1 MKLQLYNS
9 YSREKEQFKPI
20 VEGQVGMYTCGPTV
34 YDFSHIGNFRTF
46 MFEDL
51 LKRWL
56 MHVGYDVKH
65 IMNITDID
73 DKTIKRSR
81 DEGVDLKTLTDLY
94 TKYFINDL
102 EWLKILPADNY
113 PRATGSID
121 RMIDMIKVLIEK
133 GHAYC
138 EKDGSVYFKVN
149 TFSRYGKLTN
159 LKLNNQKS
167 TKRINVDE
175 YNKDSPHDFALWK
188 GWKKEDGE
196 AVWDAPWGKGRP
208 GWHIEC
214 SAMSNEALGKHF
226 DIHCGGVDNIF
237 PHHENELAQSICAN
251 DGKFVNYWL
260 HSEFLLVDGGKM
272 SKSLKNFYTINDLKK
287 EGFNPESVRY
297 QLLSGHYRTK
307 ISFSLEKKLESE
319 KLIRRLNDF
328 NAMLL
333 SNGANEIEH
342 NQLPESYVEFSKAMN
357 DDLNT
362 PKALAVFFSWMKDQ
376 MKTLNTSH
384 ITADELGKSWN
395 FMSIFNDIFAFIRE
409 DKLELPKNVKKLV
422 NQRRIAR
429 GDKDWV
435 LSDDL
440 RNQIFKEGWLI
451 EDTPD
456 GQKVKKL

>member
-1 MKLQLYNS
+1 MKLQLYNT
-9 YSREKEQFKPI
+9 YTREKEEFIPI
-20 VEGQVGMYTCGPTV
+20 IEGQVGMYTCGPTV

-46 MFEDL
+46 IFEDL

-81 DEGVDLKTLTDLY
+81 EEGVDLKTLTERY
-94 TKYFINDL
+94 TNYFINDL
-102 EWLKILPADNY
+102 EWLKILPADDY
-113 PRATGSID
+113 PRATRSVD

-133 GHAYC
+133 GHAYS
-138 EKDGSVYFKVN
+138 EADGSVYFKIN
-149 TFSRYGKLTN
+149 TFPRYGKLIN
-159 LKLNNQKS
+159 LEFNNHK
-167 TKRINVDE
+167 TAIRINADE
-175 YNKDSPHDFALWK
+175 YKKDSPHDFALWK
-188 GWKKEDGE
+188 GWKEEDGE

-214 SAMSNEALGKHF
+214 SAMSYEALGEHF

-237 PHHENELAQSICAN
+237 PHHENELAQSVCAN
-251 DGKFVNYWL
+251 DGRFVNYWL

-272 SKSLKNFYTINDLKK
+272 SKSLKNFYTINDLRQ
-287 EGFNPESVRY
+287 EGFYPESIRY

-319 KLIRRLNDF
+319 KLIRRF
-328 NAMLL
+328 NNFNEMLL

-342 NQLPESYVEFSKAMN
+342 DQLPECYLEFSNAMN

-362 PKALAVFFSWMKDQ
+362 PKALAVFFSWMKGQ
-376 MKTLNTSH
+376 MKMLNTSS
-384 ITADELGKSWN
+384 ISIDELGKSWN
-395 FMSIFNDIFAFIRE
+395 FMRILNDIFAFIRE
-409 DKLELPKNVKKLV
+409 DKLDLPEIVEKLV
-422 NQRRIAR
+422 NERRIAR
-429 GDKDWV
+429 SNKDWV

-440 RNQIFKEGWLI
+440 RNKILKEGWLI
-451 EDTPD
+451 EDTTD
-456 GQKVKKL
+456 GQKVSKF

>member
-1 MKLQLYNS
+1 MKLQLYNT
-9 YSREKEQFKPI
+9 YTREKEEFIPI
-20 VEGQVGMYTCGPTV
+20 IEGQVGMYTCGPTV

-81 DEGVDLKTLTDLY
+81 DKGVDLKNLTERY
-94 TKYFINDL
+94 TNYFINDL
-102 EWLKILPADNY
+102 KWLKILPADDY
-113 PRATGSID
+113 PRATRSID

-133 GHAYC
+133 GHAYS
-138 EKDGSVYFKVN
+138 EKDGSVYFKIN
-149 TFSRYGKLTN
+149 SFSRYGKLTN
-159 LKLNNQKS
+159 LKFNNQKS
-167 TKRINVDE
+167 TKRINADE
-175 YNKDSPHDFALWK
+175 YKKDSPNDFALWK

-214 SAMSNEALGKHF
+214 SAMSYEALGEHF

-237 PHHENELAQSICAN
+237 PHHENELAQSVCAN
-251 DGKFVNYWL
+251 DGRFVNYWL

-272 SKSLKNFYTINDLKK
+272 SKSLKNFYTINDLRQ
-287 EGFNPESVRY
+287 EGFYPESIRY

-319 KLIRRLNDF
+319 KLIRRFNDF
-328 NAMLL
+328 NEMLL

-342 NQLPESYVEFSKAMN
+342 DQLPECYLEFSNAMN

-362 PKALAVFFSWMKDQ
+362 PKALAVFFSWMKGQ
-376 MKTLNTSH
+376 MKMLNTSS
-384 ITADELGKSWN
+384 ISIDELGKSWN
-395 FMSIFNDIFAFIRE
+395 FMSIFNDVFAFIRE
-409 DKLELPKNVKKLV
+409 DKLELPEIVEKLV

-429 GDKDWV
+429 NNKDWV

-440 RNQIFKEGWLI
+440 RNKILKEGWLI
-451 EDTPD
+451 EDTTD
-456 GQKVKKL
+456 GQKVSKF

>member
-1 MKLQLYNS
+1 MKLQLYNT
-9 YSREKEQFKPI
+9 YTREKEEFIPI
-20 VEGQVGMYTCGPTV
+20 IEGQVGMYTCGPTV

-81 DEGVDLKTLTDLY
+81 DEGVDLKTLTERY
-94 TKYFINDL
+94 TNYFINDL
-102 EWLKILPADNY
+102 EWLKILPADDY
-113 PRATGSID
+113 PRATRSID

-133 GHAYC
+133 GHAYS
-138 EKDGSVYFKVN
+138 EKDGSVYFKIN
-149 TFSRYGKLTN
+149 SFSRYGKLTN
-159 LKLNNQKS
+159 LKFNNQKS
-167 TKRINVDE
+167 TKRINADE
-175 YNKDSPHDFALWK
+175 YKKDSPNDFALWK

-214 SAMSNEALGKHF
+214 SAMSYEALGEHF

-237 PHHENELAQSICAN
+237 PHHENELAQSVCAN
-251 DGKFVNYWL
+251 DGRFVNYWL

-272 SKSLKNFYTINDLKK
+272 SKSLKNFYTINDLRQ
-287 EGFNPESVRY
+287 EGYYPESIRY

-319 KLIRRLNDF
+319 KLIRRF
-328 NAMLL
+328 NNFNEMLL

-342 NQLPESYVEFSKAMN
+342 DQLPECYLEFSNAMN

-362 PKALAVFFSWMKDQ
+362 PKALAVFFSWMKGQ
-376 MKTLNTSH
+376 MKMLNTSS
-384 ITADELGKSWN
+384 ISIDELGKSWN
-395 FMSIFNDIFAFIRE
+395 FMRIFNDIFAFIRE
-409 DKLELPKNVKKLV
+409 DKLELPEIVEKLV
-422 NQRRIAR
+422 SQRRIAR
-429 GDKDWV
+429 SNKDWV
-435 LSDDL
+435 LSDSL
-440 RNQIFKEGWLI
+440 RNKILKEGWLI
-451 EDTPD
+451 EDTTE
-456 GQKVKKL
+456 GQKVSKL